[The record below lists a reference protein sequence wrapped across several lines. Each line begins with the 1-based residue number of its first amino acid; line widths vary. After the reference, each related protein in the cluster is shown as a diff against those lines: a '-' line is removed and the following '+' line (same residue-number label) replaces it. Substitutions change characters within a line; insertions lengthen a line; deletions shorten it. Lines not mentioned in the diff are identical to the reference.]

1 MALSSSEKLPSSGQA
16 LQVIKQRL
24 RSFNRWEEVD
34 LGDLF
39 EHAHAAAEVLCDDEV
54 AKDVFIVLSKVGSQY
69 LKAEDIAKR
78 VKGKKELGRDI
89 QSVATVFDRTCR
101 NANRVAPGLF
111 VEECVHLNSGCA
123 ASNGLTAGAWKLAPK
138 CNWHKRAPA
147 ELLKERTYEI
157 LRSRNAITPQELV
170 NMLEEDGFEGLE
182 PFGNLKGDIVVLAV
196 QGPKAV
202 LTDGKIVL
210 NSEATSGGAASISNY
225 KRIRDTNRAPAS
237 DSSAGGGQLEAGGAA
252 GKAPA
257 AEQDPE
263 QATVGKERK
272 GRTRCPGSG
281 AAQVPDNMDVG
292 AEETLQKLRQKLAAQ
307 GKQHVEAYAADWEMG
322 SSGAKVSR
330 PWFKLPQGRKISTFS
345 EAIKVLE
352 NMHATDEGTAVPQ
365 SGLEPVHEDTEPC
378 TNDPSGNESAAAKGT
393 KKRPAPAKHKRA
405 DAAKRGRTEGTS
417 AAPKSAP
424 LAPARQP
431 LPPSAGRS
439 RKGHYWLDR
448 PAEKAVLLP
457 HHKKSFTEEQKAMGE
472 KWAKSCHACQYQHVV
487 MACMSNK
494 KCEASLCKKC
504 CDGMA
509 FIQDVATDEEWQRYF
524 EGWCPRCLGLCTCR
538 ACMRKPHARAAY
550 SGPAHQSEEFA
561 RHVLRYVGPLLADQQ
576 RDKDAEAVAGPSQ
589 LPYVEVHWEDPEDFR
604 HLCDCCATSIADLRR
619 TCATCAETGDGYD
632 LCMHCCSDVRGP
644 DREVLCPLGHP
655 MTLVRFFTDDMVEA
669 VQQTIK
675 MAKEG
680 DKGMW
685 QWRPDSP
692 TGLNKTQAVACA
704 AATTRPKGRSGRQ
717 KKRAAWDSTVGAHP
731 SAAAA
736 EQPAAASGPAHLAA
750 AAQPGNTDM
759 PDAAPAAAAEH
770 VSSAAAAADIAALPT
785 SMRTVNPGQK
795 WWYQDVADDCK
806 RVAASR
812 PGGWQNYVFTPHAD
826 HLAMFNADRPAQVRL
841 FQEVWREGVPVV
853 VRGVRKGYQWNPIT
867 MCRAT
872 TENNSRFDGE
882 QKIEVVDCNDWAVE
896 SMKQS
901 TFFRLYEQDNEKE
914 IMYKLKDWPPNAHFS
929 ERLGRH
935 NQDFMEMLP
944 MPEYSHP
951 KGPLNLLSYLKD
963 NSVKPDL
970 GPKSYVAFGRVKEH
984 EGHGDSV
991 TKLHCDLSDAV
1002 NIICHVAGNGAG
1014 ATIRCGDTPADT
1026 ATDPSYGRAG
1036 AVWDIWPRNSRDQL
1050 AAYLRAHAAEFAAEG
1065 LNLDPEKILHPI
1077 HDQDFFLTA
1086 KHRAQLKEEYGVE
1099 SWHFEQHANEAVFIP
1114 AGCPHQVRNLK
1125 SCIKVAIDFVSPE
1138 SAAQCL
1144 ELTRER
1150 RNLTLRENELA
1161 AAAGEAP
1168 GPAIDRNHMDKLQ
1181 ADLMIARAADF
1192 SIAQLH

>member
-16 LQVIKQRL
+16 LQKIKQRL
-24 RSFNRWEEVD
+24 RSFNRWEEID

-39 EHAHAAAEVLCDDEV
+39 EHAHAAAEILCDDEV
-54 AKDVFIVLSKVGSQY
+54 VKDVFIVLSKVGSQY

-78 VKGKKELGRDI
+78 VKGKIALGKDI
-89 QSVATVFDRTCR
+89 QSVATVVDRRCR
-101 NANRVAPGLF
+101 NANGLAQGLF
-111 VEECVHLNSGCA
+111 VEECVHLDSGCA
-123 ASNGLTAGAWKLAPK
+123 ASDGPTAGAWKLAPR
-138 CNWHKRAPA
+138 CTWHKRAPA
-147 ELLKERTYEI
+147 DLLKERSYEI
-157 LRSRNAITPQELV
+157 LRSSNGVTPQELV
-170 NMLEEDGFEGLE
+170 SMLEEAGFEGLQ
-182 PFGNLKGDIVVLAV
+182 PFGDLKGDIVVLAV

-202 LTDGKIVL
+202 LRDGKIVL
-210 NSEATSGGAASISNY
+210 KSEAMSGGAANSSNY
-225 KRIRDTNRAPAS
+225 QEVQDAKWAPTSGSCAEE
-237 DSSAGGGQLEAGGAA
+237 GQTEARGAA
-252 GKAPA
+252 DKTPA
-257 AEQDPE
+257 QEQEPVICGE
-263 QATVGKERK
+263 ERK
-272 GRTRCPGSG
+272 DRTKCAGSG
-281 AAQVPDNMDVG
+281 VAQVPDRMDVG
-292 AEETLQKLRQKLAAQ
+292 AAAALQKLRQKLAAQ
-307 GKQHVEAYAADWEMG
+307 GKQHLEAYAADWEMG
-322 SSGAKVSR
+322 TSGAKVSR
-330 PWFKLPQGRKISTFS
+330 TWFKLPQGRKIFTFS
-345 EAIKVLE
+345 EAINVLE
-352 NMHATDEGTAVPQ
+352 DMHASNEGMAAAQPGVEPAHDSAELRIEDAPGQESVAAEGTQ
-365 SGLEPVHEDTEPC
+365 
-378 TNDPSGNESAAAKGT
+378 KQ
-393 KKRPAPAKHKRA
+393 PAPAKRKRA
-405 DAAKRGRTEGTS
+405 AAAKRRRTEGTNG
-417 AAPKSAP
+417 APKCAP

-431 LPPSAGRS
+431 LPPTGGRS

-448 PAEKAVLLP
+448 PADKAVVLP

-487 MACMSNK
+487 MACKSNN

-509 FIQDVATDEEWQRYF
+509 FIQEVATDEEWQKYS

-550 SGPAHQSEEFA
+550 SAPAHQAEEFA

-576 RDKDAEAVAGPSQ
+576 RDKDAEATAGTSQ
-589 LPYVEVHWEDPEDFR
+589 LPYVEVQWEDPEDFR
-604 HLCDCCATSIADLRR
+604 HLCDRCATSIADLRR
-619 TCATCAETGDGYD
+619 TCACCAETSDGYD
-632 LCMHCCSDVRGP
+632 LCMHCCGDVRGP
-644 DREVLCPLGHP
+644 DGEVHCPLGHP
-655 MTLVRFFTDDMVEA
+655 MTLVRFFMNDMVEA

-675 MAKEG
+675 MAKDG

-685 QWRPDSP
+685 QWRPENASGHER
-692 TGLNKTQAVACA
+692 TEAVPCA
-704 AATTRPKGRSGRQ
+704 GATTKPKGKSGRQ
-717 KKRAAWDSTVGAHP
+717 KKRATWDSAVGPNPSTAATGQPPATFEPAHLATATLP
-731 SAAAA
+731 CDTNMPDVVPAAAA
-736 EQPAAASGPAHLAA
+736 EQLP
-750 AAQPGNTDM
+750 
-759 PDAAPAAAAEH
+759 
-770 VSSAAAAADIAALPT
+770 VAAAAADIPALPK
-785 SMRTVNPGQK
+785 SMLPVDPRQK
-795 WWYQDVADDCK
+795 WWYQEVADECK

-826 HLAMFNADRPAQVRL
+826 DLAMFNADRPAQVRL

-853 VRGVRKGYQWNPIT
+853 VRGVRKGYQWNPVT

-882 QKIEVVDCNDWAVE
+882 QEIEVVDCNDWAVE
-896 SMKQS
+896 NMKQS
-901 TFFRLYEQDNEKE
+901 TFFRLYEQDNENE
-914 IMYKLKDWPPNAHFS
+914 VMYKLKDWPPHAHFS

-951 KGPLNLLSYLKD
+951 TGPLNLLSYLKD

-1002 NIICHVAGNGAG
+1002 NIICHVAGNGTG
-1014 ATIRCGDTPADT
+1014 ATIRCGNTPADT
-1026 ATDPSYGRAG
+1026 AKVPSYGRAG
-1036 AVWDIWPRNSRDQL
+1036 AVWDIWPRDSREPL

-1086 KHRAQLKEEYGVE
+1086 KHRAQLKEEFGVE

-1138 SAAQCL
+1138 SAAPCL

-1150 RNLTLRENELA
+1150 RDLTLRENELA
-1161 AAAGEAP
+1161 AATGEAP

-1181 ADLMIARAADF
+1181 ADLMIARAAAF
-1192 SIAQLH
+1192 SIAQLR